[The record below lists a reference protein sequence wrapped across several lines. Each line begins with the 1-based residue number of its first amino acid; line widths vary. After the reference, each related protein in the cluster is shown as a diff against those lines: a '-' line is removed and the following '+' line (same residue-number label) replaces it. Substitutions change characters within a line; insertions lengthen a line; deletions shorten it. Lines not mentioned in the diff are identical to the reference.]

1 MKITFDNNST
11 NQNVDK
17 VMTTAHRDTRTEK
30 TNQAGAYA
38 LDISGTVMDNTA
50 YKGQGKTA
58 EEVMQDAEQTDVA
71 TQRDYMTVMSNTMSA
86 EDYNRMLEDGYDIG
100 DMDVEEVVTIVDKIK
115 AELLK
120 GGTQV
125 IGYTDQIDADTL
137 REITGSEAFAREL
150 VKEFDRHDVP
160 LTEENVRNAK
170 KAYDKAAELKEITE
184 GAAKYMVENHME
196 PTIDNLY
203 RAGYSSTADG
213 DRQGRGYYA
222 DGAGYY
228 ARKAEEFNWQQLRP
242 QMERVLEEA
251 GLEVNEETLEDARWL
266 VEKGIPLTPEAVT
279 GLYRLDNLVFPQDE
293 GHILSAIAAAIADG
307 KSAGEANL
315 ADGRSNLDKAAEYAE
330 RFSQVP
336 DEAVDQVIADNKELT
351 LANLEKAAA
360 DNNMPARVPK
370 SSMPADIAA
379 DNASLEAAGSRMP
392 VDITADSASSEAAR
406 SNMPADIAADS
417 ASSEAARSNMP
428 ADITVDSV
436 SSEAAGRHMP
446 ADIAA
451 DNISAEASANITAR
465 RQLEEIR
472 LMMTV
477 EVNRKLLESGYA
489 IDTTELEKLVD
500 TLKQIEERQR
510 ALLFGEADI
519 DRASEKAALY
529 AETRHKVSEIPYLPI
544 DIAGRFR
551 VTDED
556 FTLNQVHISGTAL
569 RNHYDEARERY
580 ETWMTEAREELGD
593 SMEKAFR
600 NVDAILADLGLE
612 NSEENRRAVRIL
624 GYNRM
629 ELSREN
635 IETVR
640 ASDTELQQVVD
651 KMTPAAVLQ
660 TIRDGKNPLEMT
672 LPELNAYLDSLQ
684 GGREQDIEK
693 FSKFLYKLDRNKAIT
708 GEERTAYIGIYRML
722 RQFEKTDNA
731 GIGALIN
738 IGAEVS
744 FKNMLS
750 AVRSRKRAGMD
761 FMVDDAFA
769 GVEAIEKGMSITKQI
784 ETGFPKYYRDIV
796 GDIADRM
803 ARQDADTQ
811 KEYRAE
817 QMQDCRQA
825 CEAEDAVIEEL
836 LYNRQP
842 VTVNNL
848 AAADMLMNSRGA
860 VYKKLGEYTAPEDK
874 GKVREAVSRLQ
885 EALTDKDSAQEAY
898 GEMQQVFEEAL
909 DHARYS
915 ADLSYIDLK
924 MMQNCYK
931 QLTLAGNLA
940 KEENYQIPV
949 EINGETTAIHLRVL
963 HNQKDGGRVKITFE
977 TESHG
982 RVAAQFGIR
991 GGRLNGY
998 IACSTPEGT
1007 EVVQSKVGNLQES
1020 LRDLFTLKQEGPEI
1034 GDIGV
1039 VHSSELD
1046 LNFFTSEAMQEETSA
1061 AQTVD
1066 LYQTAKVFI
1075 SVITE

>member
-17 VMTTAHRDTRTEK
+17 VTTTAHRDTRTER
-30 TNQAGAYA
+30 TNQTGAYA

-50 YKGQGKTA
+50 YKGQGKTT
-58 EEVMQDAEQTDVA
+58 EEVMQDAGQIDVA

-86 EDYNRMLEDGYDIG
+86 DDFNRMMEDGYDVG

-115 AELLK
+115 AELIK

-150 VKEFDRHDVP
+150 ANRFAKYDVP

-170 KAYDKAAELKEITE
+170 KAYDKASELNELTE

-228 ARKAEEFNWQQLRP
+228 ARKAEEYNWQQLRP

-251 GLEVNEETLEDARWL
+251 GLEVNEETLEDAQWL
-266 VEKGIPLTPEAVT
+266 IEKGIPLTPETVT
-279 GLYRLDNLVFPQDE
+279 ELYRLDNLALPQDE
-293 GHILSAIAAAIADG
+293 DRILSAIAAAIADG
-307 KSAGEANL
+307 KSAGAANL
-315 ADGRSNLDKAAEYAE
+315 ADGRSNLEKAADYVE
-330 RFSQVP
+330 RFGQVTE
-336 DEAVDQVIADNKELT
+336 EAVGQTIAEGKELT
-351 LANLEKAAA
+351 LANLEKAASSKEASGYDTPAAVPGNTAAGA
-360 DNNMPARVPK
+360 DDDASGNASGDTPVAASENGVSGEMLPGDA
-370 SSMPADIAA
+370 AAEAAA
-379 DNASLEAAGSRMP
+379 D
-392 VDITADSASSEAAR
+392 
-406 SNMPADIAADS
+406 
-417 ASSEAARSNMP
+417 
-428 ADITVDSV
+428 
-436 SSEAAGRHMP
+436 
-446 ADIAA
+446 
-451 DNISAEASANITAR
+451 ITAR

-477 EVNRKLLESGYA
+477 EANRKLLESGYS

-500 TLKQIEERQR
+500 ALKQMEAQQRQ
-510 ALLFGEADI
+510 LLFGETDV
-519 DRASEKAALY
+519 DRAAEKAALY
-529 AETRHKVSEIPYLPI
+529 AETRDKVSEIPYLPI

-556 FTLNQVHISGTAL
+556 FTLNQVHIDGTAL
-569 RNHYDEARERY
+569 RSRYDEAQERY
-580 ETWMTEAREELGD
+580 ETWMTAAKEELGD
-593 SMEKAFR
+593 SMQKAFR
-600 NVDAILADLGLE
+600 NVDDILEDMGME
-612 NSEENRRAVRIL
+612 TSEENRRAVRIL

-640 ASDTELQQVVD
+640 ASDLELHRVID
-651 KMTPAAVLQ
+651 KMTPSAVLQ

-672 LPELNAYLDSLQ
+672 LPELNTYLDSIQ
-684 GGREQDIEK
+684 NGQEQETEK
-693 FSKFLYKLDRNKAIT
+693 FSKFLYKLDKNKSIT
-708 GEERTAYIGIYRML
+708 KEERTAYIGIYRML
-722 RQFEKTDNA
+722 RQFEKTDGA
-731 GIGALIN
+731 AVGALVN
-738 IGAEVS
+738 IGTEVS

-750 AVRSRKRAGMD
+750 AVRSQKRAGMD

-803 ARQDADTQ
+803 AKQDTATQ
-811 KEYRAE
+811 REYQEE

-825 CEAEDAVIEEL
+825 CEVEDSVIEEL
-836 LYNRQP
+836 LHSRQP
-842 VTVNNL
+842 VTINNL

-860 VYKKLGEYTAPEDK
+860 VYKKLNEYTSPENQD
-874 GKVREAVSRLQ
+874 KVRGAVSHLQ
-885 EALTDKDSAQEAY
+885 EALTDKDTAQEAY
-898 GEMQQVFEEAL
+898 EEMQQVFEKVL
-909 DHARYS
+909 DDARDS
-915 ADLSYIDLK
+915 MDLNYIDLK
-924 MMQNCYK
+924 MMQSCYR

-940 KEENYQIPV
+940 REENYQIPV

-963 HNQKDGGRVKITFE
+963 HGQEDGGKVKAAFE
-977 TESHG
+977 TERHG
-982 RVAAQFGIR
+982 RVAAEFSIR
-991 GGRLNGY
+991 NGKISGY
-998 IACSTPEGT
+998 IACSTSEGT
-1007 EVVQSKVGNLQES
+1007 EAVRNKREDLQES
-1020 LRDLFTLKQEGPEI
+1020 LQRIFTQKNGPEI

-1039 VHSSELD
+1039 VHSDELD
-1046 LNFFTSEAMQEETSA
+1046 LNFFTSEEAPEETSSV
-1061 AQTVD
+1061 QTAD
-1066 LYQTAKVFI
+1066 LYQIAKVFI
-1075 SVITE
+1075 SVVTE